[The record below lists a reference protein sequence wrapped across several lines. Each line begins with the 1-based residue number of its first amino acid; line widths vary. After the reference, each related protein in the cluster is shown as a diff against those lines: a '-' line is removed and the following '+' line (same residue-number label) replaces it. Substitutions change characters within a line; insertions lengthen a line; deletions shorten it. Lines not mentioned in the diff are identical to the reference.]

1 MLSNKLLLVTNDDGY
16 FALGI
21 KALVEELYKYTKN
34 IIVLAPKNET
44 SAVSHGI
51 TLRTGLSLKEE
62 LPIYKDVKTYSLDG
76 TPADCVSVGIT
87 YLNIKPDYVI
97 SGINNGLNMG
107 DDILYSGTCGAC
119 FEAALLGYKAIAFSC
134 DRNEFISARNISD
147 VINYINDN
155 KKLKNSPILNVN
167 MPINHKGCVITV
179 QGYKQFTSEY
189 LLKDGLLYANGQFLN
204 GKLETNESSDIM
216 NYHRGYISITPL
228 TTDRTK
234 Y

>member
-16 FALGI
+16 FAEGI

-51 TLRTGLSLKEE
+51 TLRRGLSLKEE
-62 LPIYKDVKTYSLDG
+62 TPIYKDVKTYSLDG

-119 FEAALLGYKAIAFSC
+119 FEASLLGYKAIAFSC
-134 DRNEFISARNISD
+134 ERNEFISASNIPD

-155 KKLKNSPILNVN
+155 EKLKNSPILNVN
-167 MPINHKGCVITV
+167 MPIRHKGCVVTV

-189 LLKDGLLYANGQFLN
+189 YLQDGLLFANGQFLN
-204 GKLETNESSDIM
+204 GKLETNETSDIM
-216 NYHRGYISITPL
+216 NYHKGYISITPL

>member
-16 FALGI
+16 FAEGI

-51 TLRTGLSLKEE
+51 TLRRGLSLKEE
-62 LPIYKDVKTYSLDG
+62 TPIYKDVKTYSLDG

-119 FEAALLGYKAIAFSC
+119 FEASLLAFL
-134 DRNEFISARNISD
+134 
-147 VINYINDN
+147 
-155 KKLKNSPILNVN
+155 KL
-167 MPINHKGCVITV
+167 
-179 QGYKQFTSEY
+179 
-189 LLKDGLLYANGQFLN
+189 
-204 GKLETNESSDIM
+204 
-216 NYHRGYISITPL
+216 RPL
-228 TTDRTK
+228 
-234 Y
+234 